1 LKIKSKF
8 RTVSL
13 IALLGACN
21 LAVGSANADI
31 FGGGPPDSGRVADNS
46 LHNYCFDGD
55 YPSYWVN
62 PLTSAM
68 VNLDNQT
75 VMTIGV
81 QYACNT
87 DADVRFIKY
96 NDTSQGAPLGL
107 YTCIKFT
114 IDGSRCAGSFVFL
127 NEAKLTSTTL
137 RQKTACHE
145 VGHSVGLTHHYDGQY
160 GGCMLSGYYYEHFY
174 SSHHVAHI
182 NANY

>member
-1 LKIKSKF
+1 MKIKSIF
-8 RTVSL
+8 RPAAV
-13 IALLGACN
+13 IVLLGVCN
-21 LAVGSANADI
+21 PVVGFANADT
-31 FGGGPPDSGRVADNS
+31 FGGGPPESGWVADNS
-46 LHNYCFDGD
+46 LHNYCFDGS

-68 VNLDNQT
+68 VNLDDQT
-75 VMTIGV
+75 DLTTGV

-96 NDTSQGAPLGL
+96 TDTSQDAPLGQ
-107 YTCIKFT
+107 YACIKFT
-114 IDGSRCAGSFVFL
+114 IDGTRCAGSYVFL

-137 RQKTACHE
+137 RQKTTCHE

-160 GGCMLSGYYYEHFY
+160 GGCMLSGYFYDHFY
-174 SSHHVAHI
+174 STHHVAHI

>member
-1 LKIKSKF
+1 MKSTFKII
-8 RTVSL
+8 TV
-13 IALLGACN
+13 IAVLGTCN
-21 LAVGSANADI
+21 LAVGSASADI
-31 FGGGPPDSGRVADNS
+31 FGAGPPESGWVADNS
-46 LHNYCFDGD
+46 LHNYCFDGS

-68 VNLDNQT
+68 VNLDDQT
-75 VMTIGV
+75 VMTTGV

-96 NDTSQGAPLGL
+96 NDTSKDAPLGQ

-114 IDGSRCAGSFVFL
+114 IDGARCAGSYVYL

-145 VGHSVGLTHHYDGQY
+145 VGHSVGLTHH
-160 GGCMLSGYYYEHFY
+160 
-174 SSHHVAHI
+174 VAHI